1 MLYREGPPQY
11 FALVAR
17 KAFGYY
23 PCSLGYVEC
32 QPDQSGPILLEPN
45 QPYYFE
51 GNTMTPNEYQ
61 VLASRTEC
69 DQEAASRRW
78 HNANQLDHS
87 NFGTRLNH
95 SVIGLMGE
103 VGELA
108 GALEKYFQ
116 YGLYFD
122 RVNIYEELGD
132 CLWYLALACNTLGIS
147 LEEVMQKNIAK
158 LQQRYPEKYSDSL
171 AAEQNRDREKERQV
185 IMDGGYAET
194 DAFVVPTIVSGEVK
208 TDTVPTTDIVLN
220 KDYSQKCGQCGRAIH
235 RTNTVGVCSDCYSR
249 IKVTVE

>member
-1 MLYREGPPQY
+1 MKEFKEGLPKY

-23 PCSLGYVEC
+23 PGSLGYVEC

-45 QPYYFE
+45 QPYYFK

-61 VLASRTEC
+61 MLASRTEC
-69 DQEAASRRW
+69 NQEAASRRW

-108 GALEKYFQ
+108 EALEKYFQ
-116 YGLYFD
+116 YGQYFD
-122 RVNIYEELGD
+122 RINVIEEIGD
-132 CLWYLALACNTLGIS
+132 CLWYLALACNTLGVS
-147 LEEVMQKNIAK
+147 LEDVMQKNIAK

-194 DAFVVPTIVSGEVK
+194 DAFVVPTIVSGIVE
-208 TDTVPTTDIVLN
+208 TATVPTADVV
-220 KDYSQKCGQCGRAIH
+220 S
-235 RTNTVGVCSDCYSR
+235 
-249 IKVTVE
+249 KV